1 MQAPKDSKAYKN
13 SINGVGKM
21 VHRYSFT
28 QVKPPELSLKI
39 PCCSL
44 LFFKEN
50 VLKQPQSL
58 TLQRVQETVSSV
70 KIFCCTH
77 GFYLMSLFGEK

>member
-28 QVKPPELSLKI
+28 QVKSPEPSI
-39 PCCSL
+39 RMTL
-44 LFFKEN
+44 L
-50 VLKQPQSL
+50 
-58 TLQRVQETVSSV
+58 
-70 KIFCCTH
+70 
-77 GFYLMSLFGEK
+77 

>member
-28 QVKPPELSLKI
+28 QVKPPRTLYKDKPSVV
-39 PCCSL
+39 
-44 LFFKEN
+44 FKKKSCLNNPKALTPER
-50 VLKQPQSL
+50 VL
-58 TLQRVQETVSSV
+58 EAVSSV
-70 KIFCCTH
+70 KIFCCTNE
-77 GFYLMSLFGEK
+77 F

>member
-28 QVKPPELSLKI
+28 QVKPPNLYKDNPALTFQLKSMCATPGLFVELKLG
-39 PCCSL
+39 
-44 LFFKEN
+44 
-50 VLKQPQSL
+50 VA
-58 TLQRVQETVSSV
+58 
-70 KIFCCTH
+70 
-77 GFYLMSLFGEK
+77 

>member
-28 QVKPPELSLKI
+28 QVKPVLCIRDVIPDPIFLSRIRIFSI
-39 PCCSL
+39 PDPGSTSKKL
-44 LFFKEN
+44 
-50 VLKQPQSL
+50 SIL
-58 TLQRVQETVSSV
+58 TLRN
-70 KIFCCTH
+70 
-77 GFYLMSLFGEK
+77 GF

>member
-28 QVKPPELSLKI
+28 QVKSPNLYKDNPALTFKKKSCLSNPKA
-39 PCCSL
+39 
-44 LFFKEN
+44 
-50 VLKQPQSL
+50 L
-58 TLQRVQETVSSV
+58 TPQRVQELHTW
-70 KIFCCTH
+70 ILT
-77 GFYLMSLFGEK
+77 EKWPTS